1 MSIAEE
7 HTSFTY
13 LFVGGKETQT
23 LTSSVVGLD
32 CDRVGFSG
40 RLGLVSE
47 NPLLSSGVIL
57 LVDPDSGSLVRL
69 VSLQVEHVACLNVLD
84 EIGSVWYWAAAHDVG
99 CER

>member
-47 NPLLSSGVIL
+47 NPL
-57 LVDPDSGSLVRL
+57 PTKY
-69 VSLQVEHVACLNVLD
+69 VSLNNPYEIHACIPA
-84 EIGSVWYWAAAHDVG
+84 EQWCHSP
-99 CER
+99 CRSR